1 MDLEQIRRKLACED
15 ECHNTSESTK
25 GPASEVSTAARHI
38 AIPATAPCNSPSW
51 RACAVPIAIE
61 IVPRAR
67 HTEWRS
73 DAWDQAGALLK
84 ILGVFAVLLGVAVM
98 IRPSRNPMAD
108 SIVATHSLSSR
119 GSGLQLEPP
128 RLVGLSLV
136 DPIHRIHPSPA
147 GVLNPAVPLQA
158 SIEQVLGKRGAGGTD
173 HGPGFSSMIH

>member
-1 MDLEQIRRKLACED
+1 V
-15 ECHNTSESTK
+15 
-25 GPASEVSTAARHI
+25 PF
-38 AIPATAPCNSPSW
+38 PSPSKSS
-51 RACAVPIAIE
+51 PG
-61 IVPRAR
+61 PG
-67 HTEWRS
+67 TPN
-73 DAWDQAGALLK
+73 GAATLGIRPVRCLK